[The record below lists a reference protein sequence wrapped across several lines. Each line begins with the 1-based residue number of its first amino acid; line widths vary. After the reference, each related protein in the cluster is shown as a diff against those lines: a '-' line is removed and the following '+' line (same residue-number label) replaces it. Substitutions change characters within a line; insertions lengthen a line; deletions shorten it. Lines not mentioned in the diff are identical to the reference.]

1 MMLWG
6 VLFGSIG
13 MGYFIYGKRQSK
25 LVPLCIGIAL
35 CIFPYFMTGVTMLL
49 IVGVVSEAK
58 PWSNIEGRGKRCL
71 AYCGLNSYYP
81 IVFTPYIYNRQYHA

>member
-1 MMLWG
+1 MDSASMMLWV

-49 IVGVVSEAK
+49 IVGVVLVAI
-58 PWSNIEGRGKRCL
+58 PYFIRG
-71 AYCGLNSYYP
+71 
-81 IVFTPYIYNRQYHA
+81 